1 MRPDAADGPQRTA
14 EALLDPLRSR
24 IDDVLVGFLDAR
36 RAETAALAPEAAAL
50 IDEISRLLRAGGKRI
65 RPALC
70 YWGYRATGTPDGE
83 AILRPAAALELL
95 HTFALIHDDVMDE
108 ASTRRGVETSR
119 VAFASASASGS
130 ASGEPMPGE
139 RVARAAAILAGD
151 LAAALAD
158 ELFFEAELP
167 REVLDRAFARLGR
180 MRLEMASG
188 QFLDVMAG
196 REARAGGAA
205 GVGTDEETARRISA
219 LKTGSY
225 TIEGPLQ
232 IGAILGGG
240 SIELLTMLSRFGAPL
255 GEAFQIGDDL
265 DGVVGADDALE
276 AGGANVVLA
285 IASRL
290 ATPAERRMLED
301 PETRTAEEVRAVIA
315 STGAAFRALELRDS
329 LVRRARAALDPSLL
343 PESSLAALGQAADL
357 VSAPESG

>member
-24 IDDVLVGFLDAR
+24 IDDVLSGFLEAR
-36 RAETAALAPEAAAL
+36 RVETTALAPEAAAL

-65 RPALC
+65 RPVLC
-70 YWGYRATGTPDGE
+70 YWGNRATGAPDGE

-119 VAFASASASGS
+119 VAFSSGS

-167 REVLDRAFARLGR
+167 RELLDRAFARLGR
-180 MRLEMASG
+180 MRLEMAAG

-196 REARAGGAA
+196 REAGEGGA
-205 GVGTDEETARRISA
+205 GVGADEETARRISA

-225 TIEGPLQ
+225 TIEGPLE

-265 DGVVGADDALE
+265 DGVVGSDEALE

-290 ATPAERRMLED
+290 ATPAERRMLQD
-301 PETRTAEEVRAVIA
+301 PETRTAEEVRAVVA

-329 LVRRARAALDPSLL
+329 LVRRARGALDASLL
-343 PESSLAALGQAADL
+343 PEPALAALEQAADL
-357 VSAPESG
+357 IAAPEDG

>member
-24 IDDVLVGFLDAR
+24 IDDVLFGFLDPR

-70 YWGYRATGTPDGE
+70 YWGYRATGAPDGE

-119 VAFASASASGS
+119 VAFSSA
-130 ASGEPMPGE
+130 EPMPGE

-167 REVLDRAFARLGR
+167 REVLDRSFARLGR
-180 MRLEMASG
+180 MRLEMAAG

-196 REARAGGAA
+196 REAGAGAGA

-225 TIEGPLQ
+225 TIEGPLE

-255 GEAFQIGDDL
+255 GEAFQIRDDL

-301 PETRTAEEVRAVIA
+301 PETRTAEEVRAVVA

-329 LVRRARAALDPSLL
+329 LVRRARAALDPALL
-343 PESSLAALGQAADL
+343 PDVALAVLEQAADL
-357 VSAPESG
+357 IGAPEV

>member
-24 IDDVLVGFLDAR
+24 IDDVLFGFLDAR
-36 RAETAALAPEAAAL
+36 RAQMAALAPEAAAL

-70 YWGYRATGTPDGE
+70 YWGYRAAGASDDE
-83 AILRPAAALELL
+83 AILRSAAALELL

-108 ASTRRGVETSR
+108 ATTRRGVETSH
-119 VAFASASASGS
+119 VAFSSSSG
-130 ASGEPMPGE
+130 GPMPGE

-180 MRLEMASG
+180 MRLEMAAG

-196 REARAGGAA
+196 REAGA
-205 GVGTDEETARRISA
+205 GVGPGLGTDEETARRISA

-225 TIEGPLQ
+225 TIEGPLE

-240 SIELLTMLSRFGAPL
+240 SIELLRMLSRFGAPL

-301 PETRTAEEVRAVIA
+301 PETRTPEEVRAVVG

-343 PESSLAALGQAADL
+343 PEAALAALEQAAD
-357 VSAPESG
+357 VIGAPEV